1 MVKPEELLLLRA
13 VLEKSDRDALS
24 FYKDWLR
31 IVGFDKLDGG
41 CFRLLPLLY
50 KRFSEKGQ
58 PVPDLNKLKSA
69 YRHALYRNSMLF
81 HKAFEVLA
89 ELEKLGVPVVLL
101 KGSALVAA
109 YYEDVGA
116 RPMSDVDFLVQEK
129 DVKKTLNLLYALGW
143 KNKEGPPLR
152 GSVRHI
158 HSVDMLNGEGYGLD
172 VHWRAFYQCPWDGAD
187 VVLWEQTEKVV
198 FKGATI
204 RILNP
209 AQQILHNCA
218 HGVRWNAVSPT
229 RWIVDV
235 IKILEKKAGFINW
248 ESLISEASARKISYT
263 IHYGLSFL
271 KSEFNADIP
280 ENVLVKLNEV
290 PKDTREIRFFKV
302 LTSPPSPGNIFT
314 KKWLVHSNS
323 MGNAS
328 FWEKA
333 AFFPFFLSKAL
344 YQVPPY
350 VRRRMRD
357 KRCP

>member
-143 KNKEGPPLR
+143 KNKEGPR
-152 GSVRHI
+152 S
-158 HSVDMLNGEGYGLD
+158 
-172 VHWRAFYQCPWDGAD
+172 AD
-187 VVLWEQTEKVV
+187 RSGTSTLWT
-198 FKGATI
+198 
-204 RILNP
+204 
-209 AQQILHNCA
+209 C
-218 HGVRWNAVSPT
+218 
-229 RWIVDV
+229 
-235 IKILEKKAGFINW
+235 
-248 ESLISEASARKISYT
+248 
-263 IHYGLSFL
+263 
-271 KSEFNADIP
+271 
-280 ENVLVKLNEV
+280 
-290 PKDTREIRFFKV
+290 
-302 LTSPPSPGNIFT
+302 
-314 KKWLVHSNS
+314 
-323 MGNAS
+323 
-328 FWEKA
+328 
-333 AFFPFFLSKAL
+333 
-344 YQVPPY
+344 
-350 VRRRMRD
+350 
-357 KRCP
+357 